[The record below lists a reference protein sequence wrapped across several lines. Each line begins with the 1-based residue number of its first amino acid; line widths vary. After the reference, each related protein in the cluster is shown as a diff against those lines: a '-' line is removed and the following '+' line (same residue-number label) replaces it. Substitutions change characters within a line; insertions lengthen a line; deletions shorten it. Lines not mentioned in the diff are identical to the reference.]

1 MYNYGYEVLCTP
13 TCISF
18 PCKPPLKCHI
28 SRCNILYFC
37 HHFLLKEMHQILSNC
52 RYHNQYKHIDNFM
65 FQPDS
70 CNCIQTL
77 RVDFYIQPGLFCH
90 NHGGRFYRYQI
101 VFFCN
106 WACKYFMEWE
116 SQPQLNLRE
125 SCTKSLSTHAW
136 VVPVKLKRLCRCL
149 SCLYSLLQISIAR
162 LNQFRIKSYQ
172 AYGSFSSGLP
182 QSLNSKEIC
191 ASLLTIFTTP
201 I

>member
-37 HHFLLKEMHQILSNC
+37 RHFLLKEMHQILSNC

-90 NHGGRFYRYQI
+90 NHGGRFYPYQI
-101 VFFCN
+101 VIL
-106 WACKYFMEWE
+106 
-116 SQPQLNLRE
+116 QL
-125 SCTKSLSTHAW
+125 SLQIFRGMRIPTTIKFKGVMHEEFEY
-136 VVPVKLKRLCRCL
+136 PCL
-149 SCLYSLLQISIAR
+149 SCTCKTKAPL
-162 LNQFRIKSYQ
+162 
-172 AYGSFSSGLP
+172 
-182 QSLNSKEIC
+182 
-191 ASLLTIFTTP
+191 
-201 I
+201 